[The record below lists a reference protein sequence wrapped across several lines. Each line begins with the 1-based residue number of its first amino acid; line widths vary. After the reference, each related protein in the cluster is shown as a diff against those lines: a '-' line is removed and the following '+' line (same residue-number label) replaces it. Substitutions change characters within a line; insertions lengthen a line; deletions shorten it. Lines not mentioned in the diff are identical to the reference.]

1 MIRLLAVKNSST
13 FARMSSKYSK
23 NFWILSFAM
32 FLFMTSFNLIL
43 PELNHFITD
52 LGGANHKGLI
62 ITLFTISAAV
72 SRPFSGKLS
81 DTIGRKK
88 VMIFG
93 LIVCFIVSLLY
104 PLSVSVWF
112 FLGLRFLH
120 GFSAGFLPTGAT
132 AMVTDLLPAESRGQG
147 MGIWGTFISL
157 GIGVGQSLGS
167 FIYNE
172 WGMNNLFLFSSFIAV
187 VSGILILFVKE
198 TLIKTEK
205 FKPQL
210 LQISLTDVFEPSV
223 LPAAMVMFLSATCSG
238 IIFVLTPDM
247 STFLGIE
254 NKGWFFG
261 IYVISTILVRLLTS
275 SVSDKLGRRKTLII
289 GILFLIV
296 SMIMIGYAKD
306 WKAYTTASIVF
317 GIATGISSPT
327 LFAWTADLSHP
338 ERRGVGSGTMF
349 IALELG
355 IMTGSFSTVLT
366 YNNTL
371 ESITNGFLLGAFM
384 ALLAVLYLIW
394 HLKKRTSHT

>member
-1 MIRLLAVKNSST
+1 
-13 FARMSSKYSK
+13 MSRKYSK

-93 LIVCFIVSLLY
+93 LIICFIVSLLY
-104 PLSVSVWF
+104 PLSLSVWF

-187 VSGILILFVKE
+187 ISGILILFVKE
-198 TLIKTEK
+198 TLEKTEN

-210 LQISLTDVFEPSV
+210 LKITLKDVFEPSV
-223 LPAAMVMFLSATCSG
+223 LPAAMVMFLTATCSG

-261 IYVISTILVRLLTS
+261 IYVLSTIIIRLLTS
-275 SVSDKLGRRKTLII
+275 SLSDKIGRRKTLII
-289 GILFLIV
+289 GILFLIL
-296 SMIMIGYAKD
+296 SMVLIGFAKD
-306 WKAYTTASIVF
+306 WKAYSTAAIVF

-338 ERRGVGSGTMF
+338 DRRGVGTGTMF

-355 IMTGSFSTVLT
+355 IMVGSFSTMLT
-366 YNNTL
+366 YKNTL
-371 ESITNGFLLGAFM
+371 DSITNGFLLGSFM
-384 ALLAVLYLIW
+384 ALIATVYLFW
-394 HLKKRTSHT
+394 HLRYRSSQT

>member
-1 MIRLLAVKNSST
+1 MKR
-13 FARMSSKYSK
+13 KYSK

-43 PELNHFITD
+43 PELNQFITD
-52 LGGANHKGLI
+52 LGGENHKGLI
-62 ITLFTISAAV
+62 ITLFTISAAL

-93 LIVCFIVSLLY
+93 LIICFIVSLLY

-112 FLGLRFLH
+112 FLGLRFMH

-157 GIGVGQSLGS
+157 GIGVGQWLGS

-187 VSGILILFVKE
+187 ISGILILFVKE
-198 TLIKTEK
+198 TLEKTEK

-210 LQISLTDVFEPSV
+210 LQITLKDVFEPSV
-223 LPAAMVMFLSATCSG
+223 LPAATVMFLTATCSG

-261 IYVISTILVRLLTS
+261 IYVLSTILVRLLTS
-275 SVSDKLGRRKTLII
+275 SVSDKIGRRKTLII
-289 GILFLIV
+289 GILFLIF
-296 SMIMIGYAKD
+296 SMILIGYAKD
-306 WKAYTTASIVF
+306 WKAYTAAAVVF

-338 ERRGVGSGTMF
+338 ERRGVGTGTLF
-349 IALELG
+349 IALEIG
-355 IMTGSFSTVLT
+355 IMVGSFSTLLT

-371 ESITNGFLLGAFM
+371 ESITNGFLLGAFFAFF
-384 ALLAVLYLIW
+384 ALVYLFW
-394 HLKKRTSHT
+394 HLKKRISHT

>member
-1 MIRLLAVKNSST
+1 MKR
-13 FARMSSKYSK
+13 KYSK
-23 NFWILSFAM
+23 NFWVLSFAM

-43 PELNHFITD
+43 PELNQFITD

-62 ITLFTISAAV
+62 ITLFTISAAL

-88 VMIFG
+88 VMICG
-93 LIVCFIVSLLY
+93 LIICFIVSLLY

-112 FLGLRFLH
+112 FLVLRFLH

-157 GIGVGQSLGS
+157 GIGVGQWLGS

-172 WGMNNLFLFSSFIAV
+172 WGMNSLFLFSSFIAV
-187 VSGILILFVKE
+187 IAGILILFVKE
-198 TLIKTEK
+198 TLEKTEK

-210 LQISLTDVFEPSV
+210 LQITLKDVFEPSV
-223 LPAAMVMFLSATCSG
+223 LPAATVMFLTATCSG

-261 IYVISTILVRLLTS
+261 IYVLSTILVRLLTS
-275 SVSDKLGRRKTLII
+275 SVSDKIGRRKTLII
-289 GILFLIV
+289 GILFLIF
-296 SMIMIGYAKD
+296 SMILIGYAKD
-306 WKAYTTASIVF
+306 WKAYTAAAVVF

-338 ERRGVGSGTMF
+338 ERRGVGTGTLF
-349 IALELG
+349 IALEIG
-355 IMTGSFSTVLT
+355 IMVGSFSTLLT

-371 ESITNGFLLGAFM
+371 ESITNGFLLGALIACF
-384 ALLAVLYLIW
+384 ALVYLFW
-394 HLKKRTSHT
+394 HLKKRISHT

>member
-1 MIRLLAVKNSST
+1 
-13 FARMSSKYSK
+13 MSRKYSK

-93 LIVCFIVSLLY
+93 LIICFIVSLLY
-104 PLSVSVWF
+104 PLSLSVWF
-112 FLGLRFLH
+112 FLVLRFLH

-187 VSGILILFVKE
+187 ISGILILFVKE
-198 TLIKTEK
+198 TLEKTEN

-210 LQISLTDVFEPSV
+210 LKITLKDVFEPSV
-223 LPAAMVMFLSATCSG
+223 LPAAMVMFLTATCSG

-247 STFLGIE
+247 STFLGIG

-261 IYVISTILVRLLTS
+261 IYVLSTILIRLLTS
-275 SVSDKLGRRKTLII
+275 SLSDKIGRRKTLII
-289 GILFLIV
+289 GIIFLIA
-296 SMIMIGYAKD
+296 SMILIGYAKD
-306 WKAYTTASIVF
+306 WKAYSTAAIVF

-338 ERRGVGSGTMF
+338 ERRGVGTGTMF
-349 IALELG
+349 IALEIG
-355 IMTGSFSTVLT
+355 IMVGAFSTILT

-371 ESITNGFLLGAFM
+371 ESITIGFLLGAFM
-384 ALLAVLYLIW
+384 ALLAVLYLFW
-394 HLKKRTSHT
+394 HLKNRSSHT

>member
-1 MIRLLAVKNSST
+1 MKR
-13 FARMSSKYSK
+13 KYSK

-43 PELNHFITD
+43 PELNQFITD
-52 LGGANHKGLI
+52 LGGENHKGLI
-62 ITLFTISAAV
+62 ITLFTISAAL

-93 LIVCFIVSLLY
+93 LIICFIVSLLY

-112 FLGLRFLH
+112 FLGLRFMH

-157 GIGVGQSLGS
+157 GIGVGQWLGS

-187 VSGILILFVKE
+187 ISGILILFVKE
-198 TLIKTEK
+198 TLEKTEK

-210 LQISLTDVFEPSV
+210 LQITLKDVFEPSV
-223 LPAAMVMFLSATCSG
+223 LPAATVMFLTATCSG

-261 IYVISTILVRLLTS
+261 IYVLSTILVRLLTS
-275 SVSDKLGRRKTLII
+275 SVSDKIGRRKTLII
-289 GILFLIV
+289 GILFLIF
-296 SMIMIGYAKD
+296 SMILIGYAKD
-306 WKAYTTASIVF
+306 WKAYTAAAVVF

-338 ERRGVGSGTMF
+338 ERRGVGTGTLF
-349 IALELG
+349 IALEIG
-355 IMTGSFSTVLT
+355 IMVGSFSTLLT

-371 ESITNGFLLGAFM
+371 ESITNGFLLGALIAFF
-384 ALLAVLYLIW
+384 ALVYLFW
-394 HLKKRTSHT
+394 HLKKRISHT

>member
-1 MIRLLAVKNSST
+1 
-13 FARMSSKYSK
+13 
-23 NFWILSFAM
+23 M

-275 SVSDKLGRRKTLII
+275 SVSDKIGRRKTLII

-355 IMTGSFSTVLT
+355 IMAGSFSTVLT

>member
-1 MIRLLAVKNSST
+1 
-13 FARMSSKYSK
+13 
-23 NFWILSFAM
+23 M

-93 LIVCFIVSLLY
+93 LIICFIVSLLY

-112 FLGLRFLH
+112 FLALRFLH

-187 VSGILILFVKE
+187 ISGILILFVKE

-210 LQISLTDVFEPSV
+210 LHITLKDVFEPSV
-223 LPAAMVMFLSATCSG
+223 LPAAMVMFLTATCSG

-261 IYVISTILVRLLTS
+261 IYVLSTIIIRLLTS
-275 SVSDKLGRRKTLII
+275 SLSDKIGRRKTLII
-289 GILFLIV
+289 GILFLIL
-296 SMIMIGYAKD
+296 SMVLIGFAKD
-306 WKAYTTASIVF
+306 WKAYSTAAIVF

-338 ERRGVGSGTMF
+338 DRRGVGTGTMF

-355 IMTGSFSTVLT
+355 IMVGSFSTMLT
-366 YNNTL
+366 YKNTL
-371 ESITNGFLLGAFM
+371 DSITNGFLLGSFM
-384 ALLAVLYLIW
+384 ALIATVYLFW
-394 HLKKRTSHT
+394 HLRYRSSQT

>member
-1 MIRLLAVKNSST
+1 ML
-13 FARMSSKYSK
+13 SKYSK

-93 LIVCFIVSLLY
+93 LIICFIVSLLY
-104 PLSVSVWF
+104 PLSLSVWF

-187 VSGILILFVKE
+187 ISGILILFVKE

-210 LQISLTDVFEPSV
+210 LHITLKDVFEPSV
-223 LPAAMVMFLSATCSG
+223 LPAAMVMFLTATCSG

-261 IYVISTILVRLLTS
+261 IYVLSTIIIRLLTS
-275 SVSDKLGRRKTLII
+275 SLSDKIGRRKTLII
-289 GILFLIV
+289 GILFLIL
-296 SMIMIGYAKD
+296 SMVLIGFAKD
-306 WKAYTTASIVF
+306 WKAYSTAAIVF

-338 ERRGVGSGTMF
+338 DRRGVGTGTMF

-355 IMTGSFSTVLT
+355 IMVGSFSTMLT
-366 YNNTL
+366 YKNTL
-371 ESITNGFLLGAFM
+371 DSITNGFLLGSFM
-384 ALLAVLYLIW
+384 ALIATVYLFW
-394 HLKKRTSHT
+394 HLRYRSSQT